1 MPSETTPITVI
12 LTFIWTG
19 RSDRHGIIMK
29 RTINRFRRSKDGG
42 MPFVAIAAVL
52 LILASAYGVM
62 ISQAKDMGD
71 TADNIVKELGSLDT
85 AIRDTETFVE
95 RGLGELIFKI
105 STDPE
110 GGPLEN
116 RTEMFKKQSDDWV
129 RDNFPKMD
137 RGVSVSIRDFG
148 FELEAESLKMTSS
161 DIFTDGFMPSYL
173 KATGHYTANFVSGSG
188 TVMRT
193 TEVSTDGTCALPL
206 VAEQGSL
213 FNMMVAGDGSALSQ
227 MMTHQLTALA
237 QYRVLNG
244 YGALAEYGNMGTV
257 SILTADDVKAAY
269 DSSMNVLS
277 LLIFRSG
284 DGLDA
289 NMKQVDLADLLIS
302 KDGMIEIDL
311 SAVYSQALISIMDDL
326 VLQWFD
332 YLCGNLLI
340 DGLDKLVDGLMNAW
354 DALKGFFTGRNEF
367 SAAPYIERVMAEN
380 GIDVGMYRHLFS
392 GRTASLQTSE
402 IDVTVGGKNIRIP
415 SLTVRP
421 DYPTVDLMS
430 WGGISNFKSDYRA
443 NTNEIREWI
452 RSIINTAAV
461 SVGTSKAL
469 GTIRVPINPDDEET
483 FMETVYKAVDKTLR
497 DGSSEVDRI
506 MTSSI
511 QDQSIYDPF
520 CSAIYKVISE
530 NSDKIYGTVTF
541 KNNVRSSVTS
551 ALTSYF
557 ENGGID
563 HDSADIDRIAEMIL
577 SGNEVGG
584 AISQYEDAVS
594 GCLSGLRALADV
606 PAGKPGAIKEICTAI
621 FRTGVLAI
629 DIAIDVPERIRTLCE
644 EAIENTNINAYSGL
658 VDLPGTDCFKLTGS
672 DGNTSVEKLSV
683 SSVSSPKIRVK
694 LPNENLS
701 DCVHYVGFNQNTG
714 ASYST
719 AFSVVIEDHLEYTIK
734 SSGVLESAMGVS
746 DSVFKGSSDIC
757 MELKIIVA
765 SGWELVGVKGYS
777 PSNNLFIDAWNA
789 LIKLLSPILEPL
801 RKIVSMITDA
811 LSILGSALI
820 ELSKYVAT
828 IIGKLYEKLM
838 EPLAALGKFIE
849 EKLDHFFNYILEKA
863 VDAVQW
869 IVGIDM
875 NKQTVGFSFMG
886 FTLTF
891 TTKLTTLASNTKT
904 LLTVALSCVIHNI
917 KVSGSI
923 TIKQKGSDSSKEFIF
938 TGNAS
943 LEGNDWSVSADI
955 DPLMKATSHL
965 LIISGH
971 IRGVQFDIILPD
983 LVQYQHA
990 DFTLSDIP
998 GIGVML
1004 SNIPLPLPGLKASID
1019 AGIDLK
1025 YNIPF
1030 KTGILINEVELNPP
1044 GDDRDNEWV
1053 EILNATKST
1062 VNLDGYTLTASSDP
1076 KTKVFTI
1083 RNVTLSPGQ
1092 REVIYLPGLF
1102 LNNSGS
1108 SLLSAG
1114 ESVTLKS
1121 PDGTEVDKTPAKK
1134 DSSNDSRTWQR
1145 VADAALDWTFAEGTP
1160 GTTNCGGIFGGA
1172 MVKAQIIKILQD
1184 SAVKT
1189 MGKMKSLN
1197 STDELAQFFKVA
1209 IRDAIDTAIG
1219 MLASCLVEAAIF
1231 VSIEITDATSTLCTG
1246 VRISLFINSGFIEE
1260 GLKYLVGGIES
1271 LLFNIENPYGLKPKE
1286 VLTDNLYLGVTIY
1299 MGLTTPKFLKN
1310 FDAFP
1315 KVKLGIH
1322 IACNMSGLC
1331 RLVGSDTGKW
1341 KVTAG
1346 VIIMDCPTPLIPTML
1361 KPSLTLD
1368 SDLWLI
1374 RATFTSV

>member
-1 MPSETTPITVI
+1 
-12 LTFIWTG
+12 
-19 RSDRHGIIMK
+19 MK
-29 RTINRFRRSKDGG
+29 RTINGFKRSKDGG

-85 AIRDTETFVE
+85 AIVETETFVE

-116 RTEMFKKQSDDWV
+116 RVEMFKKRSVEWMKQ
-129 RDNFPKMD
+129 NFPRMD
-137 RGVSVSIRDFG
+137 RGVSVSVRDFE

-161 DIFTDGFMPSYL
+161 DIFTGGFMPSYL

-193 TEVSTDGTCALPL
+193 TEISTDGTCALPL

-213 FNMMVAGDGSALSQ
+213 FDLMIAGDGSALSQ
-227 MMTHQLTALA
+227 MMTHQLTSLA

-244 YGALAEYGNMGTV
+244 YGALAEYGSMGTT

-269 DSSMNVLS
+269 ESSMNVLS
-277 LLIFRSG
+277 LLVFRNG
-284 DGLDA
+284 DGLDP

-332 YLCGNLLI
+332 YLCGNLYI
-340 DGLDKLVDGLMNAW
+340 DCLDLLADVLMNAW
-354 DALKGFFTGRNEF
+354 DSLKGFFTGRNEF
-367 SAAPYIERVMAEN
+367 SAAPYIERVMAEK
-380 GIDVGMYRHLFS
+380 GIDANMYKHLFS
-392 GRTASLQTSE
+392 GRTALIQTSE
-402 IDVTVGGKNIRIP
+402 IDAALGGKNIRIP
-415 SLTVRP
+415 SLTVRA

-430 WGGISNFKSDYRA
+430 WGGISHFKSDYRA

-469 GTIRVPINPDDEET
+469 GTIRVPINPGDDET
-483 FMETVYKAVDKTLR
+483 FMETVYNAVDRALR
-497 DGSSEVDRI
+497 NGSSEVDRI

-530 NSDKIYGTVTF
+530 NSDKIYGTAAF
-541 KNNVRSSVTS
+541 RNNVRSSVTS
-551 ALTSYF
+551 ALTSYL
-557 ENGGID
+557 EGSGIAFD
-563 HDSADIDRIAEMIL
+563 GADINRIADIL
-577 SGNEVGG
+577 LGG
-584 AISQYEDAVS
+584 ESVKSVMSQYDDAVD
-594 GCLSGLRALADV
+594 GCLGGLRALADV
-606 PAGKPGAIKEICTAI
+606 PAGKPGVIKELCTSI
-621 FRTGVLAI
+621 FKMGVLAI
-629 DIAIDVPERIRTLCE
+629 DVAIDVPERIRTLCE

-658 VDLPGTDCFKLTGS
+658 IDLPGTDCFMLTDS
-672 DGNTSVEKLSV
+672 EGNTSVEKLSV

-694 LPNENLS
+694 MPNENLS

-714 ASYST
+714 ASYAT
-719 AFSVVIEDHLEYTIK
+719 AFSVVVEDHLEYTVK

-746 DSVFKGSSDIC
+746 DSVFKGSSYIC

-777 PSNNLFIDAWNA
+777 PSNNLFADVWNA

-801 RKIVSMITDA
+801 RKVVSMITDA
-811 LSILGSALI
+811 LSILGSALL

-838 EPLAALGKFIE
+838 EPLAALGRFIE
-849 EKLDHFFNYILEKA
+849 EKLDHFFNYIMEKA

-875 NKQTVGFSFMG
+875 SKQTVGFSFMG

-891 TTKLTTLASNTKT
+891 TTKLTTLASNVKT
-904 LLTVALSCVIHNI
+904 LLTVTLSCVIHNI
-917 KVSGSI
+917 TVSGSI
-923 TIKQKGSDSSKEFIF
+923 TIKQKGTGTTKELMF
-938 TGNAS
+938 TGNATI
-943 LEGNDWSVSADI
+943 EGNTWSVSADI
-955 DPLMKATSHL
+955 DPLMKSSGHL
-965 LIISGH
+965 LVISGH
-971 IRGVQFDIILPD
+971 VKGVQFDIILPD

-998 GIGVML
+998 GIGAML
-1004 SNIPLPLPGLKASID
+1004 SNIPLPMPGLKASID

-1030 KTGILINEVELNPP
+1030 KTGILINEFELNPP

-1083 RNVTLSPGQ
+1083 RGVSLSPGQ

-1160 GTTNCGGIFGGA
+1160 GTTNCGGIFGGE
-1172 MVKAQIIKILQD
+1172 MVKAQIIKILQN

-1189 MGKMKSLN
+1189 MNKMKSLN
-1197 STDELAQFFKVA
+1197 STDDLAQFFKVA

-1231 VSIEITDATSTLCTG
+1231 VSVDITDATSTLCTG
-1246 VRISLFINSGFIEE
+1246 VRVSLFLGSGFIEE
-1260 GLKYLVGGIES
+1260 GLKYLVGEIEA
-1271 LLFNIENPYGLKPKE
+1271 LLMNVENPYGLKPKE
-1286 VLTDNLYLGVTIY
+1286 VLTDNLYLGVTVY
-1299 MGLTTPKFLKN
+1299 MGLTSPKFLKN
-1310 FDAFP
+1310 VDAYP

-1322 IACNMSGLC
+1322 INCNMSALC

-1346 VIIMDCPTPLIPTML
+1346 VLIMDCPTPLIPSML
-1361 KPSLTLD
+1361 KPNLTLE
-1368 SDLWLI
+1368 SDLWLL